1 MESGERRVE
10 SGERRV
16 ENGERRV
23 ENGDTR
29 QQDLSSLTPQASPLA
44 TDALPLVTPIAA
56 EQASNAIAST
66 ESPAST
72 SETGEEAPPADTH
85 QAKGPG
91 EPPLHVDNIVWAP
104 NIIIPSSDEEGV
116 RTFGLRFSSEVSD
129 FRIRI
134 YNRAGRQVYKSTDPH
149 FQWDGA
155 VGGTQMPQGAYVW
168 VANFRDKEGNPHQE
182 NGTVTLVR

>member
-134 YNRAGRQVYKSTDPH
+134 YNRQIACLVQQGNQIRITRHIIGNRSAGCI
-149 FQWDGA
+149 
-155 VGGTQMPQGAYVW
+155 QGAI
-168 VANFRDKEGNPHQE
+168 RKPPHVKSILCKLF
-182 NGTVTLVR
+182 N